1 MNVIAKKAICFDATQ
16 AFYVYQDLF
25 GIYCDRVEL
34 LNEIEFHTKYFQNQF
49 EVLKRSDEE
58 NMVSHDTTYPTIF
71 KNNAYLKKF
80 VEILEGLNAFDSNGN
95 PIKRGFMAKANS
107 IFTYDKGLDVNSF
120 EKKIL
125 LPNIS
130 VKEFVN
136 FLNLEFK
143 LGIKYHSSYKL
154 SSGEKHEKIV
164 KRFY

>member
-1 MNVIAKKAICFDATQ
+1 
-16 AFYVYQDLF
+16 
-25 GIYCDRVEL
+25 
-34 LNEIEFHTKYFQNQF
+34 
-49 EVLKRSDEE
+49 
-58 NMVSHDTTYPTIF
+58 MVSHDTTYPTIF

-164 KRFY
+164 KRFYWFL